1 MAQSMDK
8 YYTELDK
15 ELQQLAL
22 IDWATF
28 VELVGHDSI
37 VSAKICMLKSR
48 GLSLNQISN
57 RLSVTRRVAQ
67 VRCEKCTPSGYSLA
81 KIN

>member
-1 MAQSMDK
+1 MAKNLDK

-22 IDWATF
+22 VDWATF
-28 VELVGHDSI
+28 VELIGHDA
-37 VSAKICMLKSR
+37 VLSAKICMLKSR
-48 GLSLNQISN
+48 GLSLNQIGN

-67 VRCEKCTPSGYSLA
+67 VRCEKCTATGYTLV
-81 KIN
+81 KIT

>member
-1 MAQSMDK
+1 MEKNLDK

-22 IDWATF
+22 VDWATF
-28 VELVGHDSI
+28 VDLIGNDSI

-67 VRCEKCTPSGYSLA
+67 VRCEKCTKPGYTLV